1 MVLDMMSIG
10 ISLIIVDD
18 ENDLTAIA
26 ERLHMKR
33 DDLVPVSQM
42 VNNLQ
47 RMYDIVFYDVCQ
59 GPVEHAENYMHA
71 YNIRRG
77 IVVNRGTK
85 RCYGRDF
92 DWMKL
97 AIDKCITAA
106 KPAPLNLCREL
117 DQPGQ
122 EGICH
127 LLPEEKDD
135 PHADLG
141 YARR

>member
-18 ENDLTAIA
+18 EKDLALLA
-26 ERLHMKR
+26 ERLHINLE
-33 DDLVPVSQM
+33 DLVSLPKM
-42 VNNLQ
+42 MNNLD
-47 RMYDIVFYDVCQ
+47 RMYDVVFFDICR
-59 GPVEHAENYMHA
+59 GPIEHAEKHMHA

-97 AIDKCITAA
+97 AIDKGITAA

-135 PHADLG
+135 PHAELG